1 MAGHA
6 PYIMP
11 DGSSLA
17 AVLEQEEHAEKSR
30 PLRSRKGKAKAGKME
45 RMWQDQPGQTAT
57 AVPRTQQQQE
67 DLQAL
72 YSIGRERRRY
82 ECADELWS
90 CRYLAESVVSLQTH
104 PE

>member
-11 DGSSLA
+11 DGSSLT

-30 PLRSRKGKAKAGKME
+30 PSGSRKGKGRAGKME
-45 RMWQDQPGQTAT
+45 RVWQDQPGQIAK
-57 AVPRTQQQQE
+57 AAPRTQQQQE

-72 YSIGRERRRY
+72 YSIGRDRRRY
-82 ECADELWS
+82 DCADELCT
-90 CRYLAESVVSLQTH
+90 CRCLAE
-104 PE
+104 

>member
-82 ECADELWS
+82 ECADEL
-90 CRYLAESVVSLQTH
+90 
-104 PE
+104 

>member
-30 PLRSRKGKAKAGKME
+30 PLRSRKGKGKAGKKE
-45 RMWQDQPGQTAT
+45 RMWQDQPGQTAK
-57 AVPRTQQQQE
+57 AAPRTQQQQE

-72 YSIGRERRRY
+72 YSIGRERRRCN
-82 ECADELWS
+82 CADELCTCKSIS
-90 CRYLAESVVSLQTH
+90 C
-104 PE
+104 